1 MGKITKLPP
10 AKMGFPQG
18 TENPRDLC
26 VVVDN
31 ISKKPAPPTKT
42 SGIKTRG
49 NGCATRGTMA
59 RGPMA

>member
-18 TENPRDLC
+18 TENPRDMC
-26 VVVDN
+26 VVVGN
-31 ISKKPAPPTKT
+31 ISKETAPPTKT

-49 NGCATRGTMA
+49 NGCATKGTMA

>member
-10 AKMGFPQG
+10 AKPGLPQG

-26 VVVDN
+26 VVVGN
-31 ISKKPAPPTKT
+31 ISKEPAPPTKT
-42 SGIKTRG
+42 SGIKQRG
-49 NGCATRGTMA
+49 SGAATRGFMS